1 MIAATKKNYI
11 LKISESLVLRIYFR
25 TDNLFIGKQNF
36 ISCALLNEEALLLN

>member
-1 MIAATKKNYI
+1 MIAATKKKYI
-11 LKISESLVLRIYFR
+11 LGISGSLVLRIYFR